1 MASCA
6 IRDNGIIG
14 INFLETEVYPH
25 RVGEQW
31 TRPFLPR
38 KEPCKYSQ
46 PFF

>member
-14 INFLETEVYPH
+14 INFLETEVYPR

-31 TRPFLPR
+31 TRPFLPE
-38 KEPCKYSQ
+38 KKHHKDSCL
-46 PFF
+46 FC